1 MSCDTIRGRLLPPYK
16 GRNMPKAK
24 QMHVE
29 TMRLPVAMI
38 EKADRLR
45 DWMSSRD
52 EYAHLGHIYR
62 MDTIREA
69 LRRGLDSLDRERRR
83 LERGSDQ

>member
-1 MSCDTIRGRLLPPYK
+1 MRYHTGATVTLHK
-16 GRNMPKAK
+16 GCNMPKAK

-29 TMRLPVAMI
+29 TMRLPVAMV

-83 LERGSDQ
+83 AERAGGDQ